1 VIELF
6 PQRMLDGSIHT
17 AILLG
22 VVCLWLMTET
32 LGFVFAGFVVT
43 GYLAAI
49 GIVAPMA
56 LVAIAVEAVL
66 TYGVVWTV
74 GRGLGELGWWSRIFG
89 RERFL
94 LFVLVSIP
102 VRLLVEGVAA
112 PGFELILDPLSD
124 VPSWRGARFFG
135 IGLVLV
141 PLLANVFW
149 KPGLARGAFQVTLGT
164 GITWTFLQGVLIPYT
179 NFQFSGFELMFE
191 KVAVDFLAAP
201 KAYIVLVVTAFV
213 AARNNV
219 RFGWDFGGIMV
230 PALLAIVAL
239 TPMKLLTT
247 MVEVVALVWI
257 YRGLTAL
264 PWVRNLNLEG
274 PRRIVTMYSASYGL
288 KWLIA
293 VSALAWLPAM
303 QVSDLYGFGYL
314 LTSLVALRCYQ
325 HGNTARTLG
334 ALLVTVGQGVVA
346 ALVISLGL
354 TIVMPPPTAW
364 GPGEEPPQV
373 EEEPLGRSVLLTH
386 ASVRPEY
393 PWQEGAEW
401 EFEAFVASLETISRG
416 EDAASVARA
425 TATFRER
432 GLEVGWAVRDDGA
445 RCLSVRAPRPDAAP
459 SAGLPS
465 IVWCG
470 GTGPGLYVPRPL
482 GDPDALWIAAW
493 LAQREPFSFV
503 VVEGIDPSQSTLI
516 GVEDRRIQRRWARV
530 REALGNRSVLVLRS
544 TAKRASYLDPRSAL
558 TTRSVR
564 EMGGLS
570 WDQETGGLPVRFE
583 SDHGALQPLWERL
596 RRRDGLLTIST
607 TEAASL
613 LDLPEVTPQR
623 LDEVLAEFRA
633 RPDVRRVDLAS
644 PAERVTVAQVIV
656 GGAFRSARDP
666 ASDPRPLHWMALQLG
681 VDFVATEDA
690 QGQESWVLKE
700 TEQAP
705 AGFGSWVVRPRAPGP
720 WVIAAPLSVEERGTA
735 ELAETLFHRLQAETL
750 WISGHGARYG
760 VGNPLRAG
768 VDNLSVAQLSLR
780 EALRPLPEP
789 NSAGPAARLLMVRR
803 QPREAPETPRLVV
816 SHGTEMVE
824 VPRDPALRILRAYL
838 QDWPGY
844 GFDFGGPESTA
855 MGSSGQFPVRYVI
868 AIGHRDAVI
877 LWFAPSLLSE
887 VRGSAL
893 HALRREWY
901 LSHEVPLLLE
911 EEENLLVG
919 LDRTAPVAQP
929 DLHALLGHHVDVLD
943 DASLGELKQQMGGRF
958 RVLDTGTRLV
968 GTVAGD
974 GWTCTAVAGAGAET
988 DYPLSGCW
996 ESR

>member
-1 VIELF
+1 VIEIF

-56 LVAIAVEAVL
+56 LVAIAVEAIL

-74 GRGLGELGWWSRIFG
+74 GRGLGELGLWSRIFG

-94 LFVLVSIP
+94 LFVLVSVP

-112 PGFELILDPLSD
+112 PGFELLLQPLSD
-124 VPSWRGARFFG
+124 APGWRGARFFG

-149 KPGLARGAFQVTLGT
+149 KPGLARGALQVTLGT
-164 GITWTFLQGVLIPYT
+164 GITWGVLQGLLIPYT

-201 KAYIVLVVTAFV
+201 KTYIVLVVTAFV

-239 TPMKLLTT
+239 NPTKLFATL
-247 MVEVVALVWI
+247 VEVVALVWI

-264 PWVRNLNLEG
+264 PWVRDLNLEG
-274 PRRIVTMYSASYGL
+274 PRRIVTMYSVSYGL
-288 KWLIA
+288 KWVIA
-293 VSALAWLPAM
+293 VTALAWLPAM

-325 HGNTARTLG
+325 RGNTARTLG
-334 ALLVTVGQGVVA
+334 ALLVTVGQGLVA
-346 ALVISLGL
+346 ALLLSLGL
-354 TIVMPPPTAW
+354 TMLVPPLAPR
-364 GPGEEPPQV
+364 GPVEEAPSV
-373 EEEPLGRSVLLTH
+373 EEEPLARSVLLTH
-386 ASVRPEY
+386 ASVRSEY
-393 PWQEGAEW
+393 PWHEGAEW
-401 EFEAFVASLETISRG
+401 EFEAFIAALETIARG
-416 EDAASVARA
+416 EDAASVTRA
-425 TATFRER
+425 TATFQER
-432 GLEVGWAVRDDGA
+432 GLEVGWALRDDGT
-445 RCLSVRAPRPDAAP
+445 RCLSVRTPRPNAAAP
-459 SAGLPS
+459 SGLPS
-465 IVWCG
+465 TLWCG
-470 GTGPGLYVPRPL
+470 GSGPGLYVPRPI

-493 LAQREPFSFV
+493 LAQRERFSFV
-503 VVEGIDPSQSTLI
+503 VVEGIDPSQRTLL
-516 GVEDRRIQRRWARV
+516 GVEDRRIQRRWGRV
-530 REALGNRSVLVLRS
+530 REALGNRTVLVVRS
-544 TAKRASYLDPRSAL
+544 TPERDSYLDPRSAL

-564 EMGGLS
+564 EMGGLA
-570 WDQETGGLPVRFE
+570 WDPETGGLPVRFE
-583 SDHGALQPLWERL
+583 SDHGALQPLWDHL

-607 TEAASL
+607 LEAAAL
-613 LDLPEVTPQR
+613 LDLPEPAAQP
-623 LDEVLAEFRA
+623 LDAVLAKSRA
-633 RPDVRRVDLAS
+633 RPDIRRVDTAS
-644 PAERVTVAQVIV
+644 PAERVTVAQVV
-656 GGAFRSARDP
+656 LGGAFRTARDP
-666 ASDPRPLHWMALQLG
+666 TSSPRPLQWMAAQLG
-681 VDFVATEDA
+681 VDFVAADDA
-690 QGQESWVLKE
+690 SGQRCWVLEE

-705 AGFGSWVVRPRAPGP
+705 AGFGSWVIRPHAPGP
-720 WVIAAPLSVEERGTA
+720 WVVAAPLSVEERGTA
-735 ELAETLFHRLQAETL
+735 ELAEGLFHRLQAETL

-760 VGNPLRAG
+760 VGNPLRSG
-768 VDNLSVAQLSLR
+768 VDNLSAAQLSLR

-789 NSAGPAARLLMVRR
+789 NASGPAARLLMVRR

-824 VPRDPALRILRAYL
+824 EPRDPALAILRAYL
-838 QDWPGY
+838 QDWPGH
-844 GFDFGGPESTA
+844 GFDSGGPESVA

-868 AIGHRDAVI
+868 AIGNLDAVV

-893 HALRREWY
+893 HALRRSWY
-901 LSHEVPLLLE
+901 LAHEVPLVLQE
-911 EEENLLVG
+911 ETNLFAG
-919 LDRTAPVAQP
+919 LDRTAPVTQSE
-929 DLHALLGHHVDVLD
+929 LHALLRHHVDVQD
-943 DASLGELKQQMGGRF
+943 DASLLELKLRMGSRF
-958 RVLDTGTRLV
+958 HVLDTGTRMV
-968 GTVAGD
+968 GTVTGD
-974 GWTCTAVAGAGAET
+974 GWTCTAVAGAGSAT
-988 DYPLSGCW
+988 QFPLNGCW
-996 ESR
+996 EAR